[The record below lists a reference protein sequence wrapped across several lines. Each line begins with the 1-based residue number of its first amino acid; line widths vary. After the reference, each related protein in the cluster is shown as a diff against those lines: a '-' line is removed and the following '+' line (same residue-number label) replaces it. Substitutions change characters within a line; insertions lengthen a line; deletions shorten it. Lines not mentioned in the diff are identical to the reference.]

1 MAPHHGRF
9 ISYLRVSTDR
19 QGRSGLG
26 VEAQRKAVEDYLD
39 GGKWTL
45 LGEFVEVESGKRADR
60 PKLAAALGMCRL
72 HNATLVIAK
81 LDRLS
86 RNTQFLLNLVEGTG
100 DAGVVFCDL
109 PTIPTGPMGKFFI
122 TQMVAVA
129 ELEAGLISQRTKAAL
144 AAAKARGKKLG
155 NPQNLKNGDAG
166 RTRSAVVRRARSRQR
181 AADLRPVIEELRAS
195 GATSLGKLAAGLNE
209 RRIPTPLERGPW
221 TPIQVSR
228 VLSQLE
234 AGR

>member
-1 MAPHHGRF
+1 
-9 ISYLRVSTDR
+9 
-19 QGRSGLG
+19 
-26 VEAQRKAVEDYLD
+26 
-39 GGKWTL
+39 
-45 LGEFVEVESGKRADR
+45 
-60 PKLAAALGMCRL
+60 MCRL

-155 NPQNLKNGDAG
+155 NPQNLKNQDARANPLSGRAQGEVEAARRRSEAGDRG
-166 RTRSAVVRRARSRQR
+166 
-181 AADLRPVIEELRAS
+181 
-195 GATSLGKLAAGLNE
+195 AAG
-209 RRIPTPLERGPW
+209 ERGDLARQARAP
-221 TPIQVSR
+221 
-228 VLSQLE
+228 
-234 AGR
+234 A